1 MSAEQYPD
9 DGGLTV
15 KRALVLGG
23 GGAVG
28 VAWEA
33 GLLCALTDAGITA
46 SAFDVIVG
54 TSAGSIV
61 GARYADGLP
70 LRGASRE
77 GRPAKPSDKPLV
89 DRERL
94 DVVALGEIF
103 KRWAGIDISSPEQ
116 SASIGEIVRGLDR
129 STEAAFVASLE
140 TANAAW
146 PQRPPLWIVAVDTE
160 SGERRLFRPGDGV
173 PLERAIAASS
183 AVPGIFPAIEID
195 GKLYMDGQV
204 HSSTNADVLVPL
216 RPQQVIAALPTN
228 GVTGGGIGPHAER
241 MLARETAALEQVGC
255 AVVCVTPSAADGAR
269 LGKNLMDQG
278 RAPEAF
284 AVGLEAGR
292 ALARQLAP

>member
-1 MSAEQYPD
+1 MNAGQYPD
-9 DGGLTV
+9 DRGRSVT
-15 KRALVLGG
+15 RALVLGG

-33 GLLCALTDAGITA
+33 GLLSALTDAGITA
-46 SAFDVIVG
+46 SAFDVILG
-54 TSAGSIV
+54 TSAGAIV
-61 GARYADGLP
+61 GARYAHGLP
-70 LRGASRE
+70 MRGASGE
-77 GRPAKPSDKPLV
+77 GRTPKPNDKPLI

-94 DVVALGEIF
+94 DLEALGEIF
-103 KRWAGIDISSPEQ
+103 KRWAAIDITTPEQ
-116 SASIGEIVRGLDR
+116 AAGIGRIVRTLDR

-140 TANAAW
+140 TVNGSW
-146 PQRPPLWIVAVDTE
+146 PEQPPLWIAAVDTE
-160 SGERRLFRPGDGV
+160 SGERRLFRPADGV
-173 PLERAIAASS
+173 PLARAIAASS
-183 AVPGIFPAIEID
+183 AVPGIFPAVEID

-216 RPQQVIAALPTN
+216 RPTQVIAALPTN
-228 GVTGGGIGPHAER
+228 AITGGYIGPHAER

-255 AVVCVTPSAADGAR
+255 EVIRVTPSAADGQR
-269 LGKNLMDQG
+269 LGKNLMDQA